1 MISLIQNFSIMNTI
15 KVNLLSALVLFFI
28 MTLIYSC
35 GNDTNAKDL
44 YTETLSDTD
53 SAALLFMLEEEK
65 LARDTYA
72 YLDNLWSLNQFSNIK
87 LSEQSHMN
95 AVENLLKVNNISYT
109 ILPSGEFA
117 DAGLQTYYNQF
128 TIDGAIDQV
137 HALQVGATI
146 EDLDIVDLQEYIDV
160 TSNTALIS
168 VFESLQCGSRNHLRS
183 FVNTIANLG
192 ASYTPQFLTEE
203 AYDAILNS
211 SQEQCN

>member
-72 YLDNLWSLNQFSNIK
+72 YLDNLWS
-87 LSEQSHMN
+87 
-95 AVENLLKVNNISYT
+95 
-109 ILPSGEFA
+109 
-117 DAGLQTYYNQF
+117 
-128 TIDGAIDQV
+128 
-137 HALQVGATI
+137 
-146 EDLDIVDLQEYIDV
+146 
-160 TSNTALIS
+160 
-168 VFESLQCGSRNHLRS
+168 
-183 FVNTIANLG
+183 
-192 ASYTPQFLTEE
+192 
-203 AYDAILNS
+203 
-211 SQEQCN
+211 